1 MGNSICPVLRI
12 EYETENGKK
21 TRVKINSTSMDD
33 TWQRPNETELAEIM
47 NWNEIWFPK
56 WDLIEMNMNNDWMNE
71 WMYEWMNKLFW
82 GLRTL
87 VLTGLLHFKLWL
99 LYNSYINLPPT
110 VMVNGAIFI
119 SMDSTQL
126 PLTPIIIWKHVNCYL
141 FITIIIQFVP
151 SIQSIW
157 IWSWNFESD
166 HQHHLHHQRH
176 VKKT

>member
-1 MGNSICPVLRI
+1 
-12 EYETENGKK
+12 
-21 TRVKINSTSMDD
+21 MDD

-99 LYNSYINLPPT
+99 LYNSYINLPLT

-126 PLTPIIIWKHVNCYL
+126 PLTPIIIWKHVNCYFFYHDYYSVCSFDSVNL
-141 FITIIIQFVP
+141 NRIMKF
-151 SIQSIW
+151 W
-157 IWSWNFESD
+157 IWSSASPASSTTF
-166 HQHHLHHQRH
+166 
-176 VKKT
+176 